1 MVPSAASESKGLIFI
16 TLFYILAISQLAKGI
31 TLAEENMEI
40 KVSTENGRV
49 PITVLHVDGNI
60 DSSTYET
67 FLSSTRKLINEGAR
81 YILVDLAHAPFVS
94 SAGLRAFHTL
104 FNELRSIN
112 PEANLSNEEIKK
124 GISAGTY
131 KSPHLKLLNLSPESK
146 TAFETSGFDMYI
158 DTFTDRKAAIAS
170 F

>member
-1 MVPSAASESKGLIFI
+1 
-16 TLFYILAISQLAKGI
+16 
-31 TLAEENMEI
+31 MEI

-60 DSSTYET
+60 DSSTYEA

-94 SAGLRAFHTL
+94 SAGLRAFHTI

-112 PEANLSNEEIKK
+112 PEANLSDEAIKK
-124 GISAGTY
+124 GISA
-131 KSPHLKLLNLSPESK
+131 PETK

>member
-1 MVPSAASESKGLIFI
+1 
-16 TLFYILAISQLAKGI
+16 
-31 TLAEENMEI
+31 MEI

-60 DSSTYET
+60 DSSTSET
-67 FLSSTRKLINEGAR
+67 FLSAVRKLINEGTR
-81 YILVDLAHAPFVS
+81 YILVDLSHAPFVS
-94 SAGLRAFHTL
+94 SAGLRAFHNI

-112 PEANLSNEEIKK
+112 PEANLNDEQMKK

-131 KSPHLKLLNLSPESK
+131 KSPHLKLLNLSSETK
-146 TAFETSGFDMYI
+146 TVFETSGFDMYI
-158 DTFTDRKAAIAS
+158 DTFTDRKAAIAY

>member
-1 MVPSAASESKGLIFI
+1 
-16 TLFYILAISQLAKGI
+16 
-31 TLAEENMEI
+31 MEI

-60 DSSTYET
+60 DASSYEQ
-67 FLSSTRKLINEGAR
+67 FQSTAKKLIDEGAR
-81 YILVDLAHAPFVS
+81 YLLIDLAHAPFVS
-94 SAGLRAFHTL
+94 SAGLRALHTL
-104 FNELRSIN
+104 FNELRTRN
-112 PEANLSNEEIKK
+112 PEANLNDEQIKK

-131 KSPHLKLLNLSPESK
+131 KSPHLKLLNLSRETK

-158 DTFTDRKAAIAS
+158 DTFTDRKSAIAS